1 MINTQTFY
9 NALLF
14 SSFLLAII
22 VFITLFFF
30 TAPYGRHIK
39 KGWGPAVRNKVAWV
53 VMEAASPLFFGLCF
67 IIGNN
72 HGIVPL
78 IFLGLWEAHY
88 LHRAFIY
95 PFSLRGDRMMPVS
108 IIGFG
113 LIFNLMNAYLNGHY
127 IFTLATQYTVH
138 WLSDPRFIVG
148 VALFVA
154 GYLINRSADRILR
167 NLRAPGETGYKI
179 PQTGLYRW
187 ISCPNY
193 FGEIVVWSGW
203 AIATWSLPGLAF
215 AVWTIANLAPR
226 ARSHHI
232 WYQQTFPD
240 YPIGRK
246 ALVPMV
252 W

>member
-1 MINTQTFY
+1 
-9 NALLF
+9 
-14 SSFLLAII
+14 
-22 VFITLFFF
+22 
-30 TAPYGRHIK
+30 
-39 KGWGPAVRNKVAWV
+39 
-53 VMEAASPLFFGLCF
+53 
-67 IIGNN
+67 
-72 HGIVPL
+72 
-78 IFLGLWEAHY
+78 
-88 LHRAFIY
+88 
-95 PFSLRGDRMMPVS
+95 MPIS

-127 IFTLATQYTVH
+127 IFTLATQYTSK
-138 WLSDPRFIVG
+138 WLTDPRFIVG
-148 VALFVA
+148 GALFVA

-226 ARSHHI
+226 AHSHHI
-232 WYQQTFPD
+232 WYQQTFLD
-240 YPIGRK
+240 YPIQRK
-246 ALVPMV
+246 ALVPMI

>member
-1 MINTQTFY
+1 MISGQTFY
-9 NALLF
+9 NDLLLI
-14 SSFLLAII
+14 SFLVAVI

-39 KGWGPAVRNKVAWV
+39 KGWGPTVRNKVAWV

-67 IIGNN
+67 ITGNN
-72 HGIVPL
+72 HGIAPWV
-78 IFLGLWEAHY
+78 FLGMWEAHY

-95 PFSLRGDRMMPVS
+95 PFSLRGDRLMPIS
-108 IIGFG
+108 IISFG
-113 LIFNLMNAYLNGHY
+113 LIFNLMNAYLNGYY
-127 IFTLATQYTVH
+127 IFTLSTQYTTK
-138 WLSDPRFIVG
+138 WLSDPRFIGG
-148 VALFVA
+148 VTLFIA

-179 PQTGLYRW
+179 PQKGLYRW

-193 FGEIVVWSGW
+193 LGEIVVWSGW
-203 AIATWSLPGLAF
+203 ALATWSLPGLAF

-226 ARSHHI
+226 ARSHHT
-232 WYQQTFPD
+232 WYQETFPD
-240 YPIGRK
+240 YPAERK
-246 ALVPMV
+246 ALVPWM